1 MAAIVSKAA
10 LALEQK
16 KNVQEQIHNIWE
28 TCLGITYDEA
38 RHVPPT
44 EVTVA
49 LSEATWEP
57 EYSIPG
63 KNTHV
68 SIIIFIKIYFQIPQ
82 KIFILTIYID
92 NIYPLLF
99 TDESYHPALH

>member
-1 MAAIVSKAA
+1 MAAIVSKAV
-10 LALEQK
+10 LALKQK
-16 KNVQEQIHNIWE
+16 KNAQEQIRNIWE

-44 EVTVA
+44 EVAVA
-49 LSEATWEP
+49 FSEATWEP

-68 SIIIFIKIYFQIPQ
+68 NIIIFIKIYFQLP
-82 KIFILTIYID
+82 KKNLY
-92 NIYPLLF
+92 
-99 TDESYHPALH
+99 

>member
-1 MAAIVSKAA
+1 MTAIVLKAA
-10 LALEQK
+10 LALKQK
-16 KNVQEQIHNIWE
+16 KNVQEQILNIWE

-38 RHVPPT
+38 CRVPQT
-44 EVTVA
+44 EVTA
-49 LSEATWEP
+49 AFSEATWEP

-82 KIFILTIYID
+82 KILY
-92 NIYPLLF
+92 
-99 TDESYHPALH
+99 